1 LFQNKVPLP
10 RVCLAE
16 PEAELLESE
25 KYLQFAKDCIRI
37 AEKMDAKDRQILLD
51 IAKAWGMRAHEAEKS
66 ERKSDGR

>member
-1 LFQNKVPLP
+1 M
-10 RVCLAE
+10 
-16 PEAELLESE
+16 LESE